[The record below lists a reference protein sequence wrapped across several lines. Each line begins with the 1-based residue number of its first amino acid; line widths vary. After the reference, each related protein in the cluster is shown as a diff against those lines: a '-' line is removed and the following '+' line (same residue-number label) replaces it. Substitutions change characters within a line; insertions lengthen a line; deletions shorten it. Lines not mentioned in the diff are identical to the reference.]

1 MDTTTSTTTIAAREP
16 DWVGPQAFAARYGRD
31 GVDHDF
37 GMRWGERREQ
47 RISLRRHPDADR
59 GLLYA
64 YDPTWDEYALLA
76 QDVPQ
81 AAVEAAFTQALD
93 IDTHMHVLAFA
104 ELVRCHQILGTS
116 APTRSVAQVPV
127 IVP

>member
-1 MDTTTSTTTIAAREP
+1 MDATSTATAPEP
-16 DWVGPQAFAARYGRD
+16 DWVGPKGFAARHGGD
-31 GVDHDF
+31 GIDHDF

-47 RISLRRHPDADR
+47 RISLRHLPGTDH
-59 GLLYA
+59 GLLFA
-64 YDPTWDEYALLA
+64 YDPTWDEYAVLA
-76 QDVPQ
+76 HDVPQ

-104 ELVRCHQILGTS
+104 ELVRCHQILLAH
-116 APTRSVAQVPV
+116 APTGSVVATPV

>member
-1 MDTTTSTTTIAAREP
+1 MDATTTAATPREP
-16 DWVGPQAFAARYGRD
+16 DWVGPRAFNARYGGA

-47 RISLRRHPDADR
+47 RISLRRRPGVER

-64 YDPTWDEYALLA
+64 YDPTWDEYAVLA
-76 QDVPQ
+76 RDVPEP
-81 AAVEAAFTQALD
+81 AVEAAFAQALG

-104 ELVRCHQILGTS
+104 ELVRCQQILDTGPAARPL
-116 APTRSVAQVPV
+116 APAVV
-127 IVP
+127 ILR